1 MSVVQPIEMVD
12 EEGFAAPAPAPC
24 KTDVLLRFIAQGA
37 IVECVN
43 NVDGGREAKVVI
55 EEQAPKGVVV
65 LDGAIDY

>member
-12 EEGFAAPAPAPC
+12 EEGFAALAPC

-37 IVECVN
+37 IVERVN

-55 EEQAPKGVVV
+55 EERAPKGVVV